1 MDRTMANVQKLKITK
16 KYSTCDSPVTSS
28 PPVSLIEIPIK
39 TNQEEDNQYF
49 KFNDMK
55 DNPKCKDEASSSQ
68 SLASSR
74 NRLGFSRSQ
83 RNR

>member
-1 MDRTMANVQKLKITK
+1 MDRTISNVQKLKITK

-28 PPVSLIEIPIK
+28 PPVSLIEMPFK
-39 TNQEEDNQYF
+39 THQEDENQYF

-55 DNPKCKDEASSSQ
+55 DNPDGKDETSSST

-74 NRLGFSRSQ
+74 NRLGFSKSQ

>member
-1 MDRTMANVQKLKITK
+1 MDRTMSNVQKLKITK

-28 PPVSLIEIPIK
+28 PPVSLIEIPFK
-39 TNQEEDNQYF
+39 TTQEDENVYF
-49 KFNDMK
+49 NFNDMK
-55 DNPKCKDEASSSQ
+55 DSPKCKEEASISNSS
-68 SLASSR
+68 ANSR